1 MPVAARRV
9 FRLSF
14 AVALALVCG
23 YGLDLDIPF
32 IAPIFALLLTAP
44 PGLPMTGKKLFA
56 LVLGLMLILA
66 VGLLLI
72 RPLQYYPLTAVLIVA
87 CGLYLSSFMAV
98 NLGKGPVALFLT
110 VSLTM
115 ISALG
120 TLSWELAVTAIDD
133 IALGIVVAILCQ
145 WVIYPFFP
153 EDSRF
158 LPPDPPVHTPAEN
171 NWIALRAT
179 AIILPAYLLTLTNPT
194 FYLPIIMKATALGQ
208 QSGVLS
214 ARDAGRELL
223 GSTFLGGC
231 FAILLWVAL
240 GISTNLWMFFL
251 WILLFVVFC
260 AAKFYQIASTRY
272 PPSYWSNVVVTTL
285 ILLGS
290 AVQDTETGNDV
301 YKAFAVRMSLFMAVT
316 LYAWLAIELLERWK
330 TRLGAAASAEV
341 RTMP

>member
-14 AVALALVCG
+14 TVALALTCG
-23 YGLDLDIPF
+23 YGMDLDIPF

-44 PGLPMTGKKLFA
+44 PGLPMPAKKLVV
-56 LVLGLMLILA
+56 LVLALLLILT

-72 RPLQYYPLTAVLIVA
+72 RPLQYYPLTAILIVTSGIFLA
-87 CGLYLSSFMAV
+87 SYMAV
-98 NLGKGPVALFLT
+98 NLAKGSVALLLT
-110 VSLTM
+110 ASLTL

-120 TLSWELAVTAIDD
+120 TLSWALAVSAIEA
-133 IALGIVVAILCQ
+133 IALGVVVAIVCQ
-145 WVIYPFFP
+145 WVVYPLFP
-153 EDSRF
+153 EDGKF
-158 LPPDPPVHTPAEN
+158 LPPDPPPHTPAEN
-171 NWIALRAT
+171 NWVAIRAT
-179 AIILPAYLLTLTNPT
+179 AIILPAYLLMLTNPT
-194 FYLPIIMKATALGQ
+194 FYTPIIMKATALGQ
-208 QSGVLS
+208 QSGLIS

-231 FAILLWVAL
+231 FAMLIWVAL

-251 WILLFVVFC
+251 WTLLFVVFC
-260 AAKFYQIASTRY
+260 AGKLYQVFRTRY
-272 PPSYWSNVVVTTL
+272 APSFWSNVVVTAL

-316 LYAWLAIELLERWK
+316 LYAWLAIDLLERWR
-330 TRLGAAASAEV
+330 TRKAKLGHSEPIA
-341 RTMP
+341 